1 MSGENRIDYIEMP
14 ARDPAVAKR
23 FFTELFGW
31 TFEDYGPDYVSF
43 SDGRLAGGFRR
54 MDAECDSGSGSVLV
68 VFYKNDLEA
77 TKIRV
82 EALGGQITRDIFSFP
97 GGSRFHFRDPH
108 DNDRKLTW
116 TRVGQRDDPGLRGV
130 TACTKKSAIP
140 AYSTSCR

>member
-1 MSGENRIDYIEMP
+1 MYNSPHDLRAGRDHVSGENRIDYIEMP
-14 ARDPAVAKR
+14 AREPAVAKR

-97 GGSRFHFRDPH
+97 GGSRFHFRDPNGNEYAVWS
-108 DNDRKLTW
+108 D
-116 TRVGQRDDPGLRGV
+116 
-130 TACTKKSAIP
+130 A
-140 AYSTSCR
+140 